1 MATPMERRQEL
12 LCCVIPYGAQCE
24 CHFTV
29 LSGQLTPLAQ
39 VFPTCVHMKRMHL
52 SLKHANVRFGEG
64 IMVKKIG
71 KIRLVR
77 GGLACVAMAIKHFQE
92 YCDD

>member
-1 MATPMERRQEL
+1 
-12 LCCVIPYGAQCE
+12 
-24 CHFTV
+24 
-29 LSGQLTPLAQ
+29 
-39 VFPTCVHMKRMHL
+39 MKRMHL